1 MRDPGKTRDAH
12 AQVHHGPN
20 ASVTFSDLPSHQ
32 NRAGAFVANSS
43 HLRLVV
49 LPCREGLAGPLYNT
63 VNMKQLCCIIKD
75 FTKELYSADYL
86 FRILSLFKKIILK
99 NLNDV

>member
-12 AQVHHGPN
+12 AQVHHGSN

-63 VNMKQLCCIIKD
+63 VNVKQLCRIIKD
-75 FTKELYSADYL
+75 FTKELYLADL
-86 FRILSLFKKIILK
+86 PLQNSLSFKKK
-99 NLNDV
+99 